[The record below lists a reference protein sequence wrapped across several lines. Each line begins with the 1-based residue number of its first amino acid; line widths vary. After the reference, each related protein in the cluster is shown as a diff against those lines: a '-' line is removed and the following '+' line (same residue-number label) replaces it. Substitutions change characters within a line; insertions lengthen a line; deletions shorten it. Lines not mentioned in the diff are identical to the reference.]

1 MLKKKKKTRP
11 VIWMGNCNLSS
22 GLHVNLWGAEQY
34 FILQLADLIKVS
46 IHTVQKHSRGYSSKQ
61 SSVVVW

>member
-1 MLKKKKKTRP
+1 
-11 VIWMGNCNLSS
+11 MGNCNLSS

-46 IHTVQKHSRGYSSKQ
+46 IHTVQKHSRGYRSKQ
-61 SSVVVW
+61 SSVVV